1 MFDQTLFAGQVAL
14 ITGGSGGIG
23 GEVARALQSHGAT
36 VFAADLV
43 LSPTPKDCGI
53 EFELLDVTNANA
65 CKALAEKV
73 AEKAGRID
81 ILVNAAGVV
90 SHGAA
95 SNISEAEWNRVIDI
109 NLKGTFFSCQS
120 VMPVMKR
127 QKYGRI
133 INIGSVLGKNGG
145 NPRPWLDPNEQ
156 ERAGNVAYGITK
168 AGVHALT
175 AYLAKEL
182 ASFGITVNAVAPG
195 PISSA
200 MTTAFPEIL
209 RSLIPVGRMGQA
221 EEVADAI
228 LFLATR
234 KSSFITGEI
243 IDINGGLWN
252 D

>member
-23 GEVARALQSHGAT
+23 GAVARALQSHGAR

>member
-14 ITGGSGGIG
+14 ITGGCGGIG
-23 GEVARALQSHGAT
+23 GAVARALRSHGAR
-36 VFAADLV
+36 VFAADLAF
-43 LSPTPKDCGI
+43 SPPPGDSGV

-65 CKALAEKV
+65 CNALAEKV

-120 VMPVMKR
+120 VMPIMKR

-182 ASFGITVNAVAPG
+182 ASHGITVNAVAPG

-200 MTTAFPEIL
+200 MTTSFPEIL
-209 RSLIPVGRMGQA
+209 RNLIPVGRMGQA

-234 KSSFITGEI
+234 KSSFITGEV

>member
-1 MFDQTLFAGQVAL
+1 MFNQDLFVGQVAL
-14 ITGGSGGIG
+14 VTGGCGGIG
-23 GEVARALQSHGAT
+23 RAVAQALQRHGAR
-36 VFAADLV
+36 VFAADLA
-43 LSPTPKDCGI
+43 LSPKPEDTGI
-53 EFELLDVTNANA
+53 EFELLDVTSVGA
-65 CKALAEKV
+65 CHALAEKV
-73 AEKAGRID
+73 AAKAGRID

-120 VMPVMKR
+120 VISIMKR
-127 QKYGRI
+127 QQYGRI
-133 INIGSVLGKNGG
+133 INIGSVLAKNGG

-200 MTTAFPEIL
+200 MTTSFPEIL
-209 RSLIPVGRMGQA
+209 RNLIPVGRMGKAQ
-221 EEVADAI
+221 EVSDAI
-228 LFLATR
+228 LFLATQNA
-234 KSSFITGEI
+234 SFITGEV

>member
-14 ITGGSGGIG
+14 ITGGCGGIG
-23 GEVARALQSHGAT
+23 GAVARALQSHGAR
-36 VFAADLV
+36 VFAADLAF
-43 LSPTPKDCGI
+43 SPPPGDSGV
-53 EFELLDVTNANA
+53 EFELLDVTNPNA
-65 CKALAEKV
+65 CSALAEKV

-120 VMPVMKR
+120 VMPIMKR
-127 QKYGRI
+127 QNYGRI

-182 ASFGITVNAVAPG
+182 ASHGITVNAVAPG

-200 MTTAFPEIL
+200 MTTSFPEIL
-209 RSLIPVGRMGQA
+209 RNLIPVGRMGQA

-234 KSSFITGEI
+234 KSSFITGEV

>member
-14 ITGGSGGIG
+14 ITGGCGGIG
-23 GEVARALQSHGAT
+23 GAVARALQSHGAR

-43 LSPTPKDCGI
+43 LSPPPEDSGV

-182 ASFGITVNAVAPG
+182 ASYGITVNAVAPG

-209 RSLIPVGRMGQA
+209 RNLIPVGRMGQA

-234 KSSFITGEI
+234 KSSFITGEV